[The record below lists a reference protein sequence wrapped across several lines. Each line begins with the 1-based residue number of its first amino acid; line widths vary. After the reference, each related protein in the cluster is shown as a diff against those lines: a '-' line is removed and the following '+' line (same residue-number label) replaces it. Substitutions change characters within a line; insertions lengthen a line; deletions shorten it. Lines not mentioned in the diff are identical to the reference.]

1 MGKIIHQTNTESQE
15 TNAKQMRPIALTDV
29 SYQLFMTILGMKIDR
44 HILENNKRMETQ
56 AGFTTGSMIEDNL
69 FTLQYCIEGCYKL
82 KRPLIVTCLDYSK
95 AFDSIRR
102 GKIIEALIHYK
113 IHCKII
119 DAIANIYRNDYTE
132 VQFGEIRREIEITS
146 GIRQGCTGSTII
158 FKIVTYMIM
167 AELDRRGTGYN
178 DEHIK
183 IKSLFFADDAL
194 LLSHSLEEAK

>member
-1 MGKIIHQTNTESQE
+1 M
-15 TNAKQMRPIALTDV
+15 
-29 SYQLFMTILGMKIDR
+29 
-44 HILENNKRMETQ
+44 
-56 AGFTTGSMIEDNL
+56 
-69 FTLQYCIEGCYKL
+69 
-82 KRPLIVTCLDYSK
+82 
-95 AFDSIRR
+95 RR
-102 GKIIEALIHYK
+102 G
-113 IHCKII
+113 KII

-132 VQFGEIRREIEITS
+132 VQFGVIRREIEITS
-146 GIRQGCTGSTII
+146 GIRQGCTGSTIL